1 MTDLRPHMKADERR
15 EYDAARRVTDA
26 SPDAFRVKLLIERR
40 VRARLRRAKQK
51 IASIGAATENGG
63 VE

>member
-1 MTDLRPHMKADERR
+1 MKADERR

-51 IASIGAATENGG
+51 IASIGAATRMPEK
-63 VE
+63 EL

>member
-1 MTDLRPHMKADERR
+1 MQIDLRPHMKADERR

-51 IASIGAATENGG
+51 QDKEI
-63 VE
+63 